1 MYELYS
7 DCKITKEV
15 LYKDYQLFYFAEFLY
30 YAYSYFIIYS
40 LFHTE
45 ISFLLIIAKILF
57 VLNIFVLIYGI
68 FNEFELKNFFQFKFL
83 IFWAFIIILL
93 VIFSILKLKLKYIFL
108 IISFRIIKK
117 IILFYDFILIVF
129 FLVHIYIGHLENK
142 SEIDYVSTR
151 KFFIKFIIF
160 IHAVY
165 EFIVALKINILEKK
179 NWYLIFDY
187 YFLFI
192 NLHFIDNFLYLL
204 KTYLTKEEKI
214 KENSISRYF
223 ITRFKGVD
231 IIIYLLPIEFKN
243 IHNKMDYLNS
253 ISNTFKLENVKNSD
267 ELIICINNLRQE
279 FGVQELLY
287 DNNFPDFIINEPFIS
302 LSFEECAFRLSESEY
317 IFKYKNRFHIN
328 DKMREILLKYNLN
341 RIKFFNRG
349 DAKYIFVFESREEH
363 SIINLQEEYHELLE
377 NYSFKNRFY

>member
-1 MYELYS
+1 M
-7 DCKITKEV
+7 
-15 LYKDYQLFYFAEFLY
+15 
-30 YAYSYFIIYS
+30 
-40 LFHTE
+40 
-45 ISFLLIIAKILF
+45 
-57 VLNIFVLIYGI
+57 
-68 FNEFELKNFFQFKFL
+68 
-83 IFWAFIIILL
+83 
-93 VIFSILKLKLKYIFL
+93 
-108 IISFRIIKK
+108 
-117 IILFYDFILIVF
+117 
-129 FLVHIYIGHLENK
+129 ENK

-349 DAKYIFVFESREEH
+349 DAKYIFVFESREEED
-363 SIINLQEEYHELLE
+363 SIINIQEEEYIELLE
-377 NYSFKNRFY
+377 NYSFKNGFY